1 MEDFIG
7 AYIERKRD
15 TLALLELQNNHSIAA
30 FHLGGIA
37 IECYLKS
44 LLISYHQLSD
54 WKHKSLKQNDPRFDE
69 PIKNPSH
76 RLMEAIQNM
85 SDLYNIAKT
94 DSAFL
99 NHLKIIIK
107 PLGEDSPDYISLRY
121 LSGISHPTE
130 EWLQSFHYV
139 LGWLDQ
145 NKRAIL

>member
-1 MEDFIG
+1 MEDFTG

-15 TLALLELQNNHSIAA
+15 TLALLDLQNNHSIAA

-44 LLISYHQLSD
+44 LLISYHQLSA
-54 WKHKSLKQNDPRFDE
+54 WKHKSLKQNDPLFDK
-69 PIKNPSH
+69 PITNPSH

-85 SDLYNIAKT
+85 SDLYNIAMT

-99 NHLKIIIK
+99 NHLSRIIN
-107 PLGEDSPDYISLRY
+107 PLGEDFPNYISLRY
-121 LSGISHPTE
+121 LSGINHPTE